1 VRKVLLLL
9 ALALGCLGCVTDRT
23 LELDFKHPSIEVKP
37 NGFYVNERPAS
48 AKAIL
53 DSLKD
58 MDIPGSRVIHIR
70 VDGDVVDL
78 GPARMLMAYLAQNG
92 YTRPVLVTE
101 RHAESSVREAGKRWR

>member
-1 VRKVLLLL
+1 MT
-9 ALALGCLGCVTDRT
+9 GQT
-23 LELDFKHPSIEVKP
+23 LELDAKHPSIEVKT